1 MSSSRPFGIKKASSA
16 YLKLIS
22 AALVTMS
29 ISVQSA
35 NAQKSSITLENALK
49 RTLSNNPDLVVF
61 EFKSSALD
69 GESKMA
75 SLRHEMSVGVE
86 VENVLG
92 TGEVSGIKDAE
103 LTLTLSS
110 VIELGDK
117 VSGRMNVVSSKKAQ
131 LLTQRRIRTLDILG
145 ETTRR
150 YINVIVQ
157 QALHKT
163 EQRAEMLA
171 RTMLQTVS
179 TRVEAGASSPL
190 EKKRAES
197 ALSQARLSLLISE
210 QKLNEYKRD
219 LAIMWGDTNAA
230 FAEVEGTLL
239 SFPNSLSLEHMLSQ
253 LQSNPHVLLYADN
266 YRVQEARLRVVQ
278 ASQQFDIALEAGIR
292 RMQ

>member
-1 MSSSRPFGIKKASSA
+1 MSSSRPLGIKKASSA

-75 SLRHEMSVGVE
+75 SLRPEMSVGVE

-117 VSGRMNVVSSKKAQ
+117 VSGRMNVVSSKKHNCLHNGAFVRWTSWVKQ
-131 LLTQRRIRTLDILG
+131 LDDISMSLS
-145 ETTRR
+145 
-150 YINVIVQ
+150 N
-157 QALHKT
+157 
-163 EQRAEMLA
+163 
-171 RTMLQTVS
+171 
-179 TRVEAGASSPL
+179 
-190 EKKRAES
+190 KRCT
-197 ALSQARLSLLISE
+197 RLS
-210 QKLNEYKRD
+210 NELKCWLAQCFRQSLHGLKR
-219 LAIMWGDTNAA
+219 GFFT
-230 FAEVEGTLL
+230 T
-239 SFPNSLSLEHMLSQ
+239 
-253 LQSNPHVLLYADN
+253 
-266 YRVQEARLRVVQ
+266 
-278 ASQQFDIALEAGIR
+278 
-292 RMQ
+292 